1 MLNRGFAPLP
11 KKQIISCMVLSTN
24 AAVEGRDGLLL
35 SAWLLRL
42 VRLPRGNPLSLLL
55 GATRLF

>member
-1 MLNRGFAPLP
+1 
-11 KKQIISCMVLSTN
+11 MVLSTN